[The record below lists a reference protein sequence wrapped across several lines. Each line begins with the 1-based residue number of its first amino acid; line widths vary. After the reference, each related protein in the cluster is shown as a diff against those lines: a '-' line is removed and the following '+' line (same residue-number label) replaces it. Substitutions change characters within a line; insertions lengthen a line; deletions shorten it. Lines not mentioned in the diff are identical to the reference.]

1 MRVKRGYLAF
11 AGSAVAVAGF
21 MLSPA
26 LGAASDLVRLR
37 AENPVSL
44 GALGSISS
52 FTPTTKDPRLAA
64 AYARIAASA
73 GRQKF
78 RFTPTSGSLSGQ
90 RSVTVMVRAA
100 DLDDRLDGSRML
112 DPVSIAPVAFSLN
125 SAHSWRKFALP
136 EATGR
141 KELDPVSIDQ
151 VAGARNFSLD
161 QGQKT
166 RFSTKV
172 MIESRREP
180 GQAVRNPAAEKD
192 YSLDLASSY
201 SLTRNLNVTAGL
213 RYNNSVVGRLTPM
226 TDERQDN
233 QAVYLG
239 TVFKF

>member
-1 MRVKRGYLAF
+1 MRVKRGYLAL
-11 AGSAVAVAGF
+11 AGSAIAVAGF
-21 MLSPA
+21 MLSP
-26 LGAASDLVRLR
+26 LGAATDLIHLR
-37 AENPVSL
+37 ADAPVSL

-52 FTPTTKDPRLAA
+52 FTPTTKDARLAA

-73 GRQKF
+73 SRQNF
-78 RFTPTSGSLSGQ
+78 RFTPTSGSMSGQ
-90 RSVTVMVRAA
+90 RSVTVMVRAG
-100 DLDDRLDGSRML
+100 DDRVTVARTL
-112 DPVSIAPVAFSLN
+112 DPINIAPVAFSLN
-125 SAHSWRKFALP
+125 NAHNWRKFALP
-136 EATGR
+136 ESTGR

-151 VAGARNFSLD
+151 LAGAKNFSLD
-161 QGQKT
+161 QDRKT

-180 GQAVRNPAAEKD
+180 GQAVHSPAADKD

-213 RYNNSVVGRLTPM
+213 RYNNSVAGRLTPM